1 MAQPPSDL
9 TSVDAPQ
16 GKAPPAD
23 LMQPPSDLGG
33 PPPAPSAP
41 GMDLTPKP
49 TRSPM
54 DRLKDVGMS
63 TGAGL
68 AIGAVAPEITTGVG
82 YGMMAFPPTA
92 PFAPA
97 VIGAGQAMRGARLA
111 QAGLG
116 ALSGFGEEVAGQ
128 TAEKMGYGKT
138 GQEVARLAG
147 GAVTPEFANLVKW
160 AGGKLIGVTGIATKS
175 DITGIVSALTKDMG
189 LEEKQLSPSQRK
201 YIEQVAEQIR
211 GGARS
216 DQFAKTVYSALERGT
231 VETVDRYNAQA
242 RQLEQQAQE
251 MLRGAEAAAA
261 GRTAEA
267 QRRVSTL
274 QSQFEA
280 SAQQLTETARQR
292 ANNIIKGA
300 EDIAAKNRAAVAQS
314 APASRQITEIENRAL
329 IERARKEADAV
340 IADAR
345 NRVTRMRD
353 IATRARAS
361 GAQRMEAAGREVS
374 AVGTPTT
381 PTQTGTQIRD
391 AVTPI
396 FENLKKVRAANAEKT
411 KGDAFSFAAQKE
423 ARGILPKDTEAFKTG
438 LAQLDKL
445 IADTTLA
452 DIKAPLV
459 RIRQALDPVQV
470 IDGVVVG
477 KPAKFESLE
486 QVRRFLRDRS
496 YGLPAEGFDA
506 INQQQSGRL
515 ADMVESIQ
523 REFTTDTPSLL
534 QVVRDEKPIS
544 AFDKFLE
551 QYRKDSEPLRVF
563 KTKLGEAIVG
573 KEEFDMGRFAT
584 DPATLGSKFFKTEGG
599 VNQLVELLGGD
610 KSQAEQIARGFV
622 ADNLRGASSKDVAR
636 KLNEWRDWLPQFP
649 GLQAQLQNAEKQLA
663 QAERISGKREA
674 TSKALRGEAAAAP
687 AAAER
692 TAARIEADAERQAAK
707 LEAQGQEAEAALL
720 RKQAAEE
727 ARQLSAA
734 QREAGAVERGA
745 EAQVAAGAKAVERQ
759 KTRLETEAEKAGR
772 KEIGEAE
779 REAGRLQREAGKLST
794 EGERVRQEIMG
805 KTFDARRVREIILS
819 GDRRLWS
826 EVGPMISADPAA
838 KAAFG
843 DALRQVVS
851 EKATMSP
858 ASIRR
863 VFAED
868 IRPAMEA
875 TGLLSRTEL
884 AKLESQIDLINKTV
898 EGPKRVPMVIRLVTN
913 ALTGEAARV
922 PGAVAGAISGKET
935 EGR

>member
-9 TSVDAPQ
+9 MSVDAPSQ

-23 LMQPPSDLGG
+23 LMQPPADLGV
-33 PPPAPSAP
+33 PAAPAAP

-54 DRLKDVGMS
+54 ERAKEVAKS
-63 TGAGL
+63 TGAG
-68 AIGAVAPEITTGVG
+68 AVLGTFAPEIATGVG

-111 QAGLG
+111 QTGLG

-128 TAEKMGYGKT
+128 AAEKMGYGRT
-138 GQEVARLAG
+138 GQEIARLAG
-147 GAVTPEFANLVKW
+147 GAVTPEFANLVKY
-160 AGGKLIGVTGIATKS
+160 AGGKIIGMTGIATKS
-175 DITGIVSALTKDMG
+175 DITGIVSALTKDIG

-231 VETVDRYNAQA
+231 ADVVDRYNQQA
-242 RQLEQQAQE
+242 RTLETQAQQ
-251 MLRGAEAAAA
+251 LLKDAEAAAA
-261 GRTAEA
+261 SRTGEA
-267 QRRVSTL
+267 QRRVSAL

-280 SAQQLTETARQR
+280 SAQQLTVTARQR
-292 ANNIIKGA
+292 AENIIKTA
-300 EDIAAKNRAAVAQS
+300 EDIAAKNRANVADQV
-314 APASRQITEIENRAL
+314 PAMRQITEADNRAL
-329 IERARKEADAV
+329 IERARKEADSV

-345 NRVTRMRD
+345 NRVNRMRD

-374 AVGTPTT
+374 AVGTPAT

-396 FENLKKVRAANAEKT
+396 FDRLKKVRAENAEKT
-411 KGDAFSFAAQKE
+411 KGDAFAFAAQKE
-423 ARGILPKDTEAFKTG
+423 AQGILPKDTQAFKTN
-438 LAQLDKL
+438 LAQLDKM

-452 DIKAPLV
+452 DIKSPMQ

-470 IDGVVVG
+470 VDGVVIG

-496 YGLPAEGFDA
+496 FGLPAEGFDA
-506 INQQQSGRL
+506 INQQQAGKL
-515 ADMVESIQ
+515 ADMVEEIQ
-523 REFTTDTPSLL
+523 REFSPG
-534 QVVRDEKPIS
+534 IG
-544 AFDKFLE
+544 KFLE
-551 QYRKDSEPLRVF
+551 QYRKDSEPLRAF

-573 KEEFDMGRFAT
+573 KEDFDMGRFAT
-584 DPATLGSKFFKTEGG
+584 DPAALGSKFFKTEGG

-610 KSQAEQIARGFV
+610 KAQAEQIARGFV

-663 QAERISGKREA
+663 QAERVSGKREA
-674 TSKALRGEAAAAP
+674 VSKTLRGEAAAAP
-687 AAAER
+687 EAAQR

-707 LEAQGQEAEAALL
+707 LEAQGQKAEADLL
-720 RKQAAEE
+720 RKQAADE
-727 ARQLSAA
+727 ARALSAA
-734 QREAGAVERGA
+734 QREAGAVEKDA
-745 EAQVAAGAKAVERQ
+745 EAQLAAGAKAVERQ
-759 KTRLETEAEKAGR
+759 KGRLEAEAEKAGR
-772 KEIGEAE
+772 RELTAAE
-779 REAGRLQREAGKLST
+779 REAARLRGEAGKLST
-794 EGERVRQEIMG
+794 EGERVRQEILG
-805 KTFDARRVREIILS
+805 KTFDARRVREVILS

-826 EVGPMISADPAA
+826 EVGPLIAADPAA

-851 EKATMSP
+851 EKAAMSP

-875 TGLLSRTEL
+875 TGLVSKAEL
-884 AKLESQIDLINKTV
+884 AKLEAQIDLINKTV
-898 EGPKRVPMVIRLVTN
+898 EGPKRVPMVMRLITN
-913 ALTGEAARV
+913 AVTGELARV
-922 PGAVAGAISGKET
+922 PGAVTGATSGKET

>member
-9 TSVDAPQ
+9 MSVDAPSQ

-23 LMQPPSDLGG
+23 LMQPPADLV
-33 PPPAPSAP
+33 PTATAP

-54 DRLKDVGMS
+54 ERAKEVAKS
-63 TGAGL
+63 TGAG
-68 AIGAVAPEITTGVG
+68 AVIGTFAPELTTGVG

-111 QAGLG
+111 QTGLG

-128 TAEKMGYGKT
+128 TAEKMGYGRT
-138 GQEVARLAG
+138 GQEIARLAG
-147 GAVTPEFANLVKW
+147 GAVTPEFANLVKF
-160 AGGKLIGVTGIATKS
+160 AGGKIIGMTGIATKS

-211 GGARS
+211 GGSRS
-216 DQFAKTVYSALERGT
+216 DQFAKTVYSALERGSAD
-231 VETVDRYNAQA
+231 VVDRYNQQA
-242 RQLEQQAQE
+242 RTLETQAQQ
-251 MLRGAEAAAA
+251 LLKDAEAAAA
-261 GRTAEA
+261 SRTTEA
-267 QRRVSTL
+267 QRRMSAL
-274 QSQFEA
+274 QSQFEKTA
-280 SAQQLTETARQR
+280 KELTDTARDR
-292 ANNIIKGA
+292 ADNIIKTA
-300 EDIAAKNRAAVAQS
+300 EDIASKNRANVADQV
-314 APASRQITEIENRAL
+314 PAMRQITEADNRAL
-329 IERARKEADAV
+329 IERARKEADSV

-345 NRVTRMRD
+345 NRVNRMRD

-396 FENLKKVRAANAEKT
+396 FDRLKKVRAENAEKT
-411 KGDAFSFAAQKE
+411 KGDAFAFAAQKE
-423 ARGILPKDTEAFKTG
+423 AQGILPKDTQAFKTN
-438 LAQLDKL
+438 LAQLDKM

-452 DIKAPLV
+452 DIKSPMQ

-470 IDGVVVG
+470 VDGVVVG

-496 YGLPAEGFDA
+496 FGLPAEGFDA
-506 INQQQSGRL
+506 INQQQAGKL
-515 ADMVESIQ
+515 ADMVEEIQ
-523 REFTTDTPSLL
+523 REFSPG
-534 QVVRDEKPIS
+534 IG
-544 AFDKFLE
+544 KFLE
-551 QYRKDSEPLRVF
+551 QYRKDSEPLRAF

-573 KEEFDMGRFAT
+573 KEDFDMGRFAT

-610 KSQAEQIARGFV
+610 KAQAEQIARGFV

-663 QAERISGKREA
+663 QAERVSGKREA
-674 TSKALRGEAAAAP
+674 VSKTLRGEAAAVP
-687 AAAER
+687 EAAQR

-707 LEAQGQEAEAALL
+707 LEAQGQKAEADLL
-720 RKQAAEE
+720 RKQAADE
-727 ARQLSAA
+727 ARALSAA
-734 QREAGAVERGA
+734 QREAGAVEKDA
-745 EAQVAAGAKAVERQ
+745 AAQLAAGAKAVERQ
-759 KTRLETEAEKAGR
+759 KGRLEAEAEKAGKR
-772 KEIGEAE
+772 ELTAAE
-779 REAGRLQREAGKLST
+779 REAARLRGEAGKLST
-794 EGERVRQEIMG
+794 EGERVRQEILG
-805 KTFDARRVREIILS
+805 KTFDARRVREVILS

-826 EVGPMISADPAA
+826 EVGPLIAADPAA

-851 EKATMSP
+851 EKAAMSP

-875 TGLLSRTEL
+875 TGLVSKAEL
-884 AKLESQIDLINKTV
+884 AKLEAQIDLINKTV
-898 EGPKRVPMVIRLVTN
+898 EGPKRVPMVMRLITN
-913 ALTGEAARV
+913 AVTGELARV
-922 PGAVAGAISGKET
+922 PGAVTGAFSGKEA